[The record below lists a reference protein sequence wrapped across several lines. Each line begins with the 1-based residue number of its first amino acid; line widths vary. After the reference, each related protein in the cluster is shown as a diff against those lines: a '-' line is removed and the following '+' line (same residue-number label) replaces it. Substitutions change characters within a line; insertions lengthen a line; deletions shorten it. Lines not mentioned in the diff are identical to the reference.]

1 MAAIGAYLSGILGL
15 ALRILLMQTS
25 FPKWLQTRNEVV
37 TPVTAWDR
45 VEEGFSLQKEF
56 VSPYSG
62 DLLHETPL
70 ALRFLKTAY
79 YVPFGVKGFFIMID
93 FFTMMLLY
101 KIAALFKD
109 SLIREQN
116 IEKKKYSSKAEKLV
130 LTPEEVSFLPTLILT
145 VHAVNPFSIMTLL
158 AMSTASLSNLVT
170 LAALYYFLKG
180 NQLMC
185 TLFLA
190 VSTYQTFYPVIFI
203 VPAALQFYLL
213 KEKEVNYKYESSKSY
228 WSKEAI
234 TSYLQTVGLFLFFV
248 TFLLGISYLY
258 LEGSLDFIY
267 STYGF
272 VLTVPDL
279 TPNVGVFWYFF
290 TEMFDHFRTF
300 FVCVFQLN
308 AVIYTVPLTVKLAKT
323 PFFLLYILLFLT
335 SIFKSY
341 PSYADAALYTS
352 LLPLWR
358 HTFSYFRNS
367 LFVGGMYIC
376 CMVLA
381 PILYHLWIFA
391 GSANANFYFAITLT
405 YSTAQI
411 FLVTDLLFAY
421 LRRDYDLY
429 NGTEHKN
436 VDGTKAA
443 IVLE

>member
-93 FFTMMLLY
+93 FFTMILLY

-130 LTPEEVSFLPTLILT
+130 LTPEEVSSLPTLILT

-170 LAALYYFLKG
+170 LAALYYFLKVIG
-180 NQLMC
+180 
-185 TLFLA
+185 LFH
-190 VSTYQTFYPVIFI
+190 
-203 VPAALQFYLL
+203 LQ
-213 KEKEVNYKYESSKSY
+213 YESSKSY

-234 TSYLQTVGLFLFFV
+234 ASYLQTVGLFLFFV

-272 VLTVPDL
+272 ILTVPDL

-308 AVIYTVPLTVKLAKT
+308 AVIYTVPLTVK
-323 PFFLLYILLFLT
+323 
-335 SIFKSY
+335 
-341 PSYADAALYTS
+341 
-352 LLPLWR
+352 
-358 HTFSYFRNS
+358 
-367 LFVGGMYIC
+367 
-376 CMVLA
+376 
-381 PILYHLWIFA
+381 FA
-391 GSANANFYFAITLT
+391 
-405 YSTAQI
+405 
-411 FLVTDLLFAY
+411 
-421 LRRDYDLY
+421 
-429 NGTEHKN
+429 
-436 VDGTKAA
+436 
-443 IVLE
+443 